1 MQSPIPETSRA
12 FWLAEPGRGEIRSEG
27 LPALGPDDVLI
38 KTRFSAISRGTE
50 ALVFNGLVP
59 PSQYEAMRAPF
70 QSGDFPAPVKYGYI
84 SVGTVVDGP
93 VARTG
98 STVFCLH
105 PHQDFYVVPA
115 TAVVPVPS
123 TVPARRAV
131 LAANMETAV
140 NGLWDA
146 GAGIG
151 DRISVVGAGLV
162 GCLVAALAARIPGAE
177 VTLIDTDPGKAQV
190 AATLGARF
198 AGPETAHGDADL
210 VIHASGSP
218 EGLQTALTLAAFEA
232 TVLEM
237 SWFGSRPVPVPLGEA
252 FHAKR
257 LTLKSSQV
265 GHVPPLRRTNWS
277 HRRRLELALSL
288 LSDPVFDALITGESA
303 FQDLPETLRNL
314 SNDPAGTLCHLIVY
328 NP

>member
-1 MQSPIPETSRA
+1 MQSSLPHKARA
-12 FWLAEPGRGEIRSEG
+12 FWLAEPGRGEIRDED
-27 LPALGPDDVLI
+27 LPPRGADEVLV

-50 ALVFNGLVP
+50 ALVFDGLVP
-59 PSQYEAMRAPF
+59 PSQYDAMRAPF
-70 QSGDFPAPVKYGYI
+70 QRGDFPAPVKYGYI
-84 SVGTVVDGP
+84 SVGTVVEGP
-93 VARTG
+93 EARRG

-105 PHQDFYVVPA
+105 PHQDFYRVPA
-115 TAVVPVPS
+115 SAVVPVPK

-162 GCLVAALAARIPGAE
+162 GCLIAALAARIPGAE
-177 VTLIDTDPGKAQV
+177 VTLIDTDPDKAPV
-190 AATLGARF
+190 AATLGAEF
-198 AGPETAHGDADL
+198 ALPESARGDADL

-218 EGLQTALTLAAFEA
+218 EGLQTALALAAFEA

-237 SWFGSRPVPVPLGEA
+237 SWFGSRPVAVPLGEG

-265 GHVPPLRRTNWS
+265 GHVPPLRRATWS
-277 HRRRLELALSL
+277 HRRRLEMALSL
-288 LSDPVFDALITGESA
+288 LADPVFDALITGESA
-303 FQDLPETLRNL
+303 FQDLPETLRSL
-314 SNDPAGTLCHLIVY
+314 SRHPTGALCHLIVY

>member
-1 MQSPIPETSRA
+1 MQSPIPDTAQA
-12 FWLAEPGRGEIRSEG
+12 FWLAEPGRGEIRDED
-27 LPALGPDDVLI
+27 LPALGSNDVLI

-59 PSQYEAMRAPF
+59 PSQYQAMRAPF
-70 QSGDFPAPVKYGYI
+70 QSGNFPAPVKYGYI

-93 VARTG
+93 QARTG

-105 PHQDFYVVPA
+105 PHQDFYAVPA
-115 TAVVPVPS
+115 AAALPVPS
-123 TVPARRAV
+123 SVPARRAV

-162 GCLVAALAARIPGAE
+162 GSLVAALASRIAGAD
-177 VTLIDTDPGKAQV
+177 VTLIDTDPGKAPV
-190 AATLGARF
+190 AETLGAKF
-198 AGPETAHGDADL
+198 ALPETAHGDADL
-210 VIHASGSP
+210 VIHASGNP
-218 EGLQTALTLAAFEA
+218 EGLQTALSLAAFEA

-265 GHVPPLRRTNWS
+265 GHVPPLRRTTWS

-303 FQDLPETLRNL
+303 FQDLPETLRDL
-314 SNDPAGTLCHLIVY
+314 SNDPAGALCHLIVY